1 VPLKRQWFRPGRRIE
16 QIGKLAEHAF
26 FRRRKAA
33 KTSPANSGMPATSP
47 RLGLLPSL
55 AENAGALFS
64 IMISVVL
71 IAAIVALLISFARE
85 IRRETIVLDE
95 FTAPED
101 VVKAGYTSTV
111 IAEKILDEIRA
122 IDTAA
127 TTWKARRDLD
137 TSSAIPDL
145 QVAGSGM
152 SMRSIVRYARRLVDA
167 ADERVGG
174 EITRGADGL
183 HMTLRARGPR
193 GTEVVP
199 IKQTD
204 GDVARLLKDA
214 AQSVVQLT
222 DPFVLASYLFEREA
236 PSKRFPETLAAID
249 YVLKHAPVDDDA
261 WALNL
266 LGNVRDEEGK
276 REEAINAY
284 REALKRAP
292 DFHLARGNLAWDLVQ
307 AGRPREAVPLF
318 SNIRPD
324 SLKTAEDAIGYAL
337 VANSLDRHAEALA
350 FTQRATVLAPQRFRP
365 CRFMA
370 VEQWFVHRYEQ
381 GLKTLQRCETM
392 DPEAVRIHF
401 IKPRLL
407 TEVGRGREA
416 LAHLDAASTTDEDLV
431 LWQHAERGFAL
442 ARIGRHDAAIDEYRV
457 AVGGTLNHRRYTFVN
472 WGDTLIALGK
482 PLEAVDKM
490 RAAVK
495 VGSEVGF
502 SRPHAGLGRALLAA
516 GNPAEAIKSFE
527 AAFVN
532 DPNDPVALRDWAK
545 ALDALGRK
553 ADADAKRKQAEVVE
567 RENGQTIVVAK

>member
-1 VPLKRQWFRPGRRIE
+1 
-16 QIGKLAEHAF
+16 
-26 FRRRKAA
+26 
-33 KTSPANSGMPATSP
+33 
-47 RLGLLPSL
+47 L

-101 VVKAGYTSTV
+101 VVKAGYTSNV
-111 IAEKILDEIRA
+111 IAEKILDEVRA
-122 IDTAA
+122 IDIAA
-127 TTWKARRDLD
+127 TTWKARRALD

-145 QVAGSGM
+145 QVVGSGM
-152 SMRSIVRYARRLVDA
+152 SMRSIVRYARRLVDL

-183 HMTLRARGPR
+183 HMTLRVRGPR
-193 GTEVVP
+193 GIEVVELNR
-199 IKQTD
+199 TD
-204 GDVARLLKDA
+204 GNVPRLLKDA
-214 AQSVVQLT
+214 SQSVVQLT

-249 YVLKHAPVDDDA
+249 YVLKHPPMDDDA
-261 WALNL
+261 WALQL
-266 LGNVRDEEGK
+266 LGNVRDVEGK
-276 REEAINAY
+276 REQAIDAY

-292 DFHLARGNLAWDLVQ
+292 DFHLARGSLAQDLVL
-307 AGRPREAVPLF
+307 AGRSREAAPLF

-324 SLKTAEDAIGYAL
+324 SLKTAEDAIGYAF
-337 VANSLDRHAEALA
+337 VANRLDRHVEALA
-350 FTQRATVLAPQRFRP
+350 FSQRAAVLAPQKFLP
-365 CRFMA
+365 CNSVAF
-370 VEQWFVHRYEQ
+370 EQWYVHRYEQ
-381 GLKTLQRCETM
+381 GLKTLERCEPM
-392 DPEAVRIHF
+392 DPDRVRTGS

-407 TEVGRGREA
+407 SEVGRSREA
-416 LAHLDAASTTDEDLV
+416 LAHLDAASTTDEYLT

-442 ARIGRHDAAIDEYRV
+442 TRLGRHDAAIGEYRLTV
-457 AVGGTLNHRRYTFVN
+457 EGELSDLNLRRYTFVN

-482 PLEAVDKM
+482 PSEAVEKM
-490 RAAVK
+490 RAGVK

-553 ADADAKRKQAEVVE
+553 PEADAKRKQADMVE